1 MPQIDFPDILKQ
13 LKDALIGLA
22 ENTLKNYIDEA
33 KSDAQ
38 TILDSMKDKLQ
49 NWAQLLANGKLTTE
63 DFEWL
68 VYSQKDLVEMTALKE
83 AGLAEIR
90 IDQFKGS
97 VLNLI
102 IDTVFNVLKI

>member
-1 MPQIDFPDILKQ
+1 MAQIDFPGILKQ

-22 ENTLKNYIDEA
+22 EGTLKNYIAEA
-33 KSDAQ
+33 KSDGQA
-38 TILDSMKDKLQ
+38 ILDSMKDKLQ
-49 NWAQLLANGKLTTE
+49 NWTSLLADRKLTTE

-102 IDTVFNVLKI
+102 VDTVFNILKI